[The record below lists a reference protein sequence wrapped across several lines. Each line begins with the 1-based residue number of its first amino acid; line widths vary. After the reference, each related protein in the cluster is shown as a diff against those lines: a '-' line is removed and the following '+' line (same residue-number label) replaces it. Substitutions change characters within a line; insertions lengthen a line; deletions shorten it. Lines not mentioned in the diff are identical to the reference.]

1 MKPDDFQLLSGILKE
16 RSGLVLTADKAYL
29 LESRLLPIARKQG
42 LAGLDD
48 LVRAIR
54 TSREERLISVVTEA
68 MTTNE
73 SLFFRDSSPFDQ
85 MRKSMLPALLKARA
99 GIRRLRVWSAACST
113 GQEPYSLAM
122 LFKEEAAAVAGY
134 RIELVGT
141 DLSTEVLE
149 KAKAGL
155 YSQFE
160 VQRGLPIAMLAK
172 YFAKVGDM
180 WQIKPDLR
188 GMVQFRPHNLLHDFS
203 LLGQFDVIFCRNVL
217 IYFDQAT
224 KAQILGRMAK
234 LLPVDGFLVL
244 GGAETVLGITDRFAP
259 VPGMRGI
266 YAVVPDK
273 VQ

>member
-1 MKPDDFQLLSGILKE
+1 MKPDDFQLLSGLLKE

-29 LESRLLPIARKQG
+29 LESRLVPLARKQG
-42 LAGLDD
+42 LQGLDD

-54 TSREERLISVVTEA
+54 TTKEERLISVVTEA

-85 MRKSMLPALLKARA
+85 MRKTMLPGLVKARS
-99 GIRRLRVWSAACST
+99 GLKRLRIWSAACST

-122 LFKEEAAAVAGY
+122 LLKDEAVAFAGY
-134 RIELVGT
+134 RVELVGT

-149 KAKAGL
+149 KAKSGL

-172 YFAKVGDM
+172 HFAKVGDM

-188 GMVQFRPHNLLHDFS
+188 GMVQFRQHNLLHDFG

-217 IYFDQAT
+217 IYFDQPT
-224 KAQILGRMAK
+224 KAAILARMAK
-234 LLPVDGFLVL
+234 LLPADGFLVL
-244 GGAETVLGITDRFAP
+244 GGAETVLGITDRLAP
-259 VPGMRGI
+259 VTGMRGV
-266 YAVVPDK
+266 YAVVPAK
-273 VQ
+273 AQ